1 MNIRFPN
8 IYIQLNDVPA
18 SFRISGFTFTM
29 FGVLLAAG
37 ILTGLLF
44 VMLNA
49 RRRGE
54 SLNRYL
60 GMFLF
65 TAVGAIIGARVL
77 YVAVNWDSYQHN
89 FLKAFAIRDGGLS
102 LYGALF
108 GGMLLGWL
116 FCAMTKNSFL
126 ETADTMTRGILLTQV
141 IARWGDLF
149 ARCSFGEYTNNPL
162 AMQLPLQ
169 SVQSSAVTDLMRE
182 KVIEIGDVTYIQ
194 VAPAFFYESAAC
206 LLLFFCLV
214 LADRRRR
221 FPGCV
226 FFRYLFWYG
235 LIRFGVEWIRTDK
248 MLIPGTVIDV
258 SLVISGALVVIFG
271 ITIHLKKDIVKKR
284 ASLLKEMRERY
295 YQDEEKIAAEMDR
308 RDAQPSEAAPEGD
321 GEVGA
326 GSEAAPSGAAAA
338 ASDGESDGVGE
349 PGESGP
355 DSAFPENKEGGTADS
370 PAPERSADIPKAEPR
385 EMTREEIA
393 EEIARKRQAE
403 YSREQERLEEV
414 SLSEEKDRIARERM
428 AQAAMEE
435 QQKETAKEVQAEK
448 KLEIMRRNAE
458 MRTPADPPEG
468 EEITDKKF
476 IRNSETTSFQDE
488 IRERFEMERREES

>member
-8 IYIQLNDVPA
+8 IYFQLNDVPA

-37 ILTGLLF
+37 ILAGLLF

-65 TAVGAIIGARVL
+65 TAVGAIIGARAL
-77 YVAVNWDSYQHN
+77 YVAVYWESYQDN

-108 GGMLLGWL
+108 GGILTGCL
-116 FCAMTKNSFL
+116 FCAVTKNSFL
-126 ETADTMTRGILLTQV
+126 ETADTMTRGILLVQI

-182 KVIEIGDVTYIQ
+182 KVVEIGDMTYIQ

-206 LLLFFCLV
+206 LILFFCLV

-248 MLIPGTVIDV
+248 MLFPGTVIDV

-284 ASLLKEMRERY
+284 TSLLKEMRERY
-295 YQDEEKIAAEMDR
+295 YQEEEKIAAEIDR
-308 RDAQPSEAAPEGD
+308 RDAAASE
-321 GEVGA
+321 
-326 GSEAAPSGAAAA
+326 GAADGTAEAA
-338 ASDGESDGVGE
+338 ASEKDAAESSPDMAEKIPEPDMPGDSAVSEKAGDAAVTAVS
-349 PGESGP
+349 PGE
-355 DSAFPENKEGGTADS
+355 A
-370 PAPERSADIPKAEPR
+370 PKAVPDEEPR
-385 EMTREEIA
+385 EMTREEKA
-393 EEIARKRQAE
+393 EEIARRRERE
-403 YSREQERLEEV
+403 YAREQERLEEV

-428 AQAAMEE
+428 AQAAIEE
-435 QQKETAKEVQAEK
+435 QQKAAAKVVQAEK
-448 KLEIMRRNAE
+448 ELEMIRRKAE

-476 IRNSETTSFQDE
+476 RSDVESTSFQDE
-488 IRERFEMERREES
+488 IRERYEMEKEIP